1 MTPSADSALR
11 SLTFSGRSRPF
22 DEEFVVLFKAQYD
35 RIYRYL
41 DRMSND
47 PDAAEDLAQE
57 TFVRLYRRGSMPD
70 EPGAWLISVGM
81 NLLRN
86 MKSSSRRRAELLAS
100 NPGEHGHSAAPA
112 ASDAGALV
120 SETQERVRL
129 AVDGMTERERSLL
142 LLRAE
147 GYSYREIAEAL
158 DLNVASVGTLLARSQ
173 RSFRAIYEESGDDAR

>member
-1 MTPSADSALR
+1 MPAKTR
-11 SLTFSGRSRPF
+11 SF
-22 DEEFVVLFKAQYD
+22 DEDFALLFKEQYG

-70 EPGAWLISVGM
+70 QPSAWLVSVGM

-86 MKSSSRRRAELLAS
+86 LASSTRRRSEILVA
-100 NPGEHGHSAAPA
+100 NPGGHGHSAAVE
-112 ASDAGALV
+112 STDAGALA
-120 SETQERVRL
+120 SETHARVRWT
-129 AVDGMTERERSLL
+129 VDALTDREKDLL

-147 GYSYREIAEAL
+147 GYSYRELAIALE
-158 DLNVASVGTLLARSQ
+158 LNEASVGTLLARAQ
-173 RSFRAIYEESGDDAR
+173 RSFRARYEESGDAR

>member
-1 MTPSADSALR
+1 MTSLPDSAVRFLAWPA
-11 SLTFSGRSRPF
+11 RSRSF
-22 DEEFVVLFKAQYD
+22 EEEFVALFKGQYQ

-57 TFVRLYRRGSMPD
+57 TFVRLYRRGSMPE

-86 MKSSSRRRAELLAS
+86 MKSSSRRRAELLLS
-100 NPGEHGHSAAPA
+100 NPGEHGHSTSAS
-112 ASDAGALV
+112 SDADALV

-147 GYSYREIAEAL
+147 GYSYREIAKAL
-158 DLNVASVGTLLARSQ
+158 ELNVASVGTLLARSQ